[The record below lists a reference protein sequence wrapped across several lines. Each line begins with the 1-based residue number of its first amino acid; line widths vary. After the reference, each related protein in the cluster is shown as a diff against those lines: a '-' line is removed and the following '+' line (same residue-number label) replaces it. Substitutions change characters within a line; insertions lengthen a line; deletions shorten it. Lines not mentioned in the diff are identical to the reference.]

1 MKDGS
6 SLISRMKSGAVYRER
21 LPYRASTYRR
31 IHHHHA
37 EHRRLRLPDRLQ
49 RRTCSV
55 GNSSYKAILKQSA
68 KEFAKY
74 NQLYPDQ
81 FSKLE
86 KDMINGFGSAKE
98 QWFSSLCCRWK
109 RTARHRLF
117 VDPLSRAMSSKGP
130 DFEYMQARR
139 QEGSIST
146 MRYTDW
152 RAATDEMA

>member
-6 SLISRMKSGAVYRER
+6 SLISRMKKWAVYRER

-109 RTARHRLF
+109 RTAPGTACSSTRSAGRCT
-117 VDPLSRAMSSKGP
+117 PPKARILSTCKHAG
-130 DFEYMQARR
+130 RR
-139 QEGSIST
+139 G
-146 MRYTDW
+146 RYPRCGIRTGVPQL
-152 RAATDEMA
+152 